1 MTFSIILFVIFT
13 IYLLLSYRKALLLLY
28 PLSLLITTLPAFSG
42 ISLKLSTLLIYEGF
56 LYFFIFHK
64 NECKKNPL
72 TKYIVTF
79 LVCHILCYLL
89 GAGTKHP
96 IPFMYITANILYTY
110 VVWCNLTCSKD
121 LVFFSKCLIFFVILI
136 VGNGIIEFYFQEN
149 LWFEW
154 LSFQTSEIL
163 YHSHINDIRMGYGR
177 CCSFFDFCIPFG
189 DVCAILF
196 SYYLYLLKNKCI
208 YFKIRILYLLLI
220 LLIIGILLANSR
232 AAFIIFFLS
241 FIQLGV
247 RIKKSTFV
255 LLLLL
260 CVGLVYFQD
269 FIYLIIES
277 IFDSNKSN
285 VQGSNSEL
293 RHIQFLISLQE
304 FIKNPLFGNMG
315 RTVEIQEQNI
325 NAAGLE
331 SHLFILM
338 INYGL
343 VGIIAYISNFIS
355 GFAMFPKGQR
365 FFPKLMMVLWV
376 LAAFTSLTTGVD
388 IAFPIILLISISKMK
403 KYNWLN

>member
-1 MTFSIILFVIFT
+1 M
-13 IYLLLSYRKALLLLY
+13 
-28 PLSLLITTLPAFSG
+28 
-42 ISLKLSTLLIYEGF
+42 
-56 LYFFIFHK
+56 
-64 NECKKNPL
+64 
-72 TKYIVTF
+72 
-79 LVCHILCYLL
+79 
-89 GAGTKHP
+89 
-96 IPFMYITANILYTY
+96 
-110 VVWCNLTCSKD
+110 
-121 LVFFSKCLIFFVILI
+121 
-136 VGNGIIEFYFQEN
+136 
-149 LWFEW
+149 
-154 LSFQTSEIL
+154 
-163 YHSHINDIRMGYGR
+163 
-177 CCSFFDFCIPFG
+177 
-189 DVCAILF
+189 
-196 SYYLYLLKNKCI
+196 
-208 YFKIRILYLLLI
+208 
-220 LLIIGILLANSR
+220 
-232 AAFIIFFLS
+232 
-241 FIQLGV
+241 
-247 RIKKSTFV
+247 
-255 LLLLL
+255 
-260 CVGLVYFQD
+260 GLVYFQD

-376 LAAFTSLTTGVD
+376 VAAFTSLTTGVD